1 MQFIHHNRGQR
12 QPFLKRPP
20 FNYRNDRFMFNI
32 NMHWIY
38 RAEILSALCHKPVIN
53 RATLLAIKVD
63 DLVDEKKPKKKNYK
77 SCPKA
82 NLSSRR
88 WAPSIKGKRSW
99 HFAVIVESWNLSTNC
114 FFPSLFIF
122 HTCRSKR
129 HVYIYIHAVALFLNL
144 YYLRPVTPW

>member
-63 DLVDEKKPKKKNYK
+63 DLVDEKKQKKKKKLQILSK
-77 SCPKA
+77 SESLLKKV
-82 NLSSRR
+82 SSFD
-88 WAPSIKGKRSW
+88 KRK
-99 HFAVIVESWNLSTNC
+99 T
-114 FFPSLFIF
+114 
-122 HTCRSKR
+122 
-129 HVYIYIHAVALFLNL
+129 
-144 YYLRPVTPW
+144 